1 MLITKRELGVVMVSL
16 MVCALLLFLIGRTEY
31 ESTIKTHSARYNPNA
46 LSSVNHDIRF
56 SDGTVPPDGLGSRS
70 DLGPRL
76 RTQHRQGSGAI
87 LKDSLDEKPT
97 VSLEDDAL

>member
-1 MLITKRELGVVMVSL
+1 MLITKRELGVVVVSL

-46 LSSVNHDIRF
+46 LSHVSNGMEYGL
-56 SDGTVPPDGLGSRS
+56 GTVPLDGLGYQNPPT
-70 DLGPRL
+70 GL

-87 LKDSLDEKPT
+87 HKDSLDEKPT